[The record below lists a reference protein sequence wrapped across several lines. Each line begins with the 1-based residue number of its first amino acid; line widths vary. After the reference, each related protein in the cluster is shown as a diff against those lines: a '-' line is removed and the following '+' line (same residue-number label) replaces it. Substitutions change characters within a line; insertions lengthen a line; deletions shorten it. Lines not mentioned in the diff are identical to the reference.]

1 MKKSKKQLIDL
12 IGISEESFEI
22 LRFELNMFLLRCR
35 NRFDLMRIFR
45 IKRLINGKN
54 LLVNIGC
61 GPFGEDKPWIN
72 IDMFYMKNVSFVYD
86 TRRRLPFKDN
96 SIECMRLEHVL
107 EHMHR
112 NDEAIILLK
121 ETKRCLMDN
130 GVVRI
135 IVPDIEKFIRAYTE
149 NNFEKILE
157 INSKM
162 LPRVHYL
169 NHVFRQGG
177 EHKFGYDFEALS
189 VLLKEAGFEKIYLKT
204 FGESINEKLENDQAN
219 HKLYSLYVEAQK

>member
-1 MKKSKKQLIDL
+1 MNLL
-12 IGISEESFEI
+12 GVSEESFEI

-35 NRFDLMRIFR
+35 NRFDLMRILK
-45 IKRLINGKN
+45 IKRYINGKN

-72 IDMFYMKNVSFVYD
+72 IDMFHMKNVSFVYD
-86 TRRRLPFKDN
+86 TRRKLPFNDN
-96 SIECMRLEHVL
+96 TIECMRLEHVL

-121 ETKRCLMDN
+121 ETRRCLIAN

-135 IVPDIEKFIRAYTE
+135 IVPDIEKFINAYND
-149 NNFEKILE
+149 NNFEKILDMDS
-157 INSKM
+157 NV
-162 LPRVHYL
+162 LPKVHYL

-177 EHKFGYDFEALS
+177 EHKFGYDFEALAF
-189 VLLKEAGFEKIYLKT
+189 LLKAVGFEKIYLKT
-204 FGESINEKLENDQAN
+204 FGVSINDKLKNDQPN

>member
-1 MKKSKKQLIDL
+1 MKKSKKQLIDF
-12 IGISEESFEI
+12 IGISEDSFEI
-22 LRFELNMFLLRCR
+22 FRFELNMFLLRFR
-35 NRFDLMRIFR
+35 NRIDLIRR
-45 IKRLINGKN
+45 LKIKRYTKGKN

-61 GPFGEDKPWIN
+61 GPFGEEKPWIN
-72 IDMFYMKNVSFVYD
+72 IDMFFMKNVSFVYD
-86 TRRRLPFKDN
+86 TRRKLPFRDN

-135 IVPDIEKFIRAYTE
+135 IVPDIEKFIKAYTE
-149 NNFEKILE
+149 DNFEKILK
-157 INSKM
+157 INNNR

-177 EHKFGYDFEALS
+177 EHKFGYDFEALV
-189 VLLKEAGFEKIYLKT
+189 VLLKEVGFEKIHLKT
-204 FGESINEKLENDQAN
+204 FGESINEKLKNDQPN